1 MADPFDDNAAPAG
14 NGSPLRAVPGLVR
27 LATMAS
33 WRTAGWTID
42 ATVQATSRV
51 MRAAANG
58 EAAAELFERTGVE
71 LRGYLRG
78 LLGIL
83 DGEEP
88 EAAAEPPEAEAPP
101 HAESNGDANDTVAA
115 LRERG
120 AELLRQSAD
129 LHFEEDAHPA
139 YENILANLAPDEAR
153 VLRLL
158 SLEGPQ
164 PSVDVRTARPF
175 GMGSELVAGGLNMI
189 GEAAGVKRLDSL
201 SAYLNN
207 LHRLGLVW
215 FSREQ
220 VGDHMRYQVLE
231 AQPDVQEAIERAGRG
246 RTMRRSIHLT
256 PFGVDFCQICI
267 PLDTAEFEALRA
279 QAIKDA

>member
-1 MADPFDDNAAPAG
+1 
-14 NGSPLRAVPGLVR
+14 
-27 LATMAS
+27 MAS

-267 PLDTAEFEALRA
+267 PLYTAEFEALRA